1 MSLFKK
7 KGEDVLQNA
16 SRLTGEE
23 IIETYARL
31 NLYQKAALLRLLVRD
46 VIFKVNNEEVS
57 GLNFTD
63 IKVDG
68 AIIIASDRD
77 SETSLILHRF
87 L

>member
-46 VIFKVNNEEVS
+46 VIFKINKEEVS
-57 GLNFTD
+57 GLNFTE

-68 AIIIASDRD
+68 AIIIAEENS
-77 SETSLILHRF
+77 
-87 L
+87 

>member
-46 VIFKVNNEEVS
+46 VIFKVNSEEVS

-68 AIIIASDRD
+68 AIIIAEENS
-77 SETSLILHRF
+77 
-87 L
+87 

>member
-7 KGEDVLQNA
+7 KGKDVLQNA

-46 VIFKVNNEEVS
+46 VIFKINKEEVS
-57 GLNFTD
+57 GLNFTE

-68 AIIIASDRD
+68 AIIIAEENS
-77 SETSLILHRF
+77 
-87 L
+87 

>member
-46 VIFKVNNEEVS
+46 VIFKVNKEEVS

-68 AIIIASDRD
+68 AIIIAEENS
-77 SETSLILHRF
+77 
-87 L
+87 

>member
-46 VIFKVNNEEVS
+46 VIFKINKEEVS

-68 AIIIASDRD
+68 AIIIAEENS
-77 SETSLILHRF
+77 
-87 L
+87 

>member
-31 NLYQKAALLRLLVRD
+31 NLYQKAALMRLLVRD
-46 VIFKVNNEEVS
+46 VIFKVNKEEVS

-68 AIIIASDRD
+68 AIIIAEENS
-77 SETSLILHRF
+77 
-87 L
+87 

>member
-23 IIETYARL
+23 VIETYARL

-46 VIFKVNNEEVS
+46 VIFKVNKEEVS

-68 AIIIASDRD
+68 AIIIAEENS
-77 SETSLILHRF
+77 
-87 L
+87 

>member
-7 KGEDVLQNA
+7 KGKDVLQNA

-57 GLNFTD
+57 GLNFSD

-68 AIIIASDRD
+68 AIIIAEENS
-77 SETSLILHRF
+77 
-87 L
+87 